1 VALKGEAK
9 ERASCRARC
18 NLRFAPSHLS
28 FPFHPTLSSQ
38 KGSSIC
44 ADSQYRANSVGITQF
59 IFQARP
65 PPFRWPVT
73 PFTRFYACQSNNSLD
88 QLSALSVGVTAFV
101 AANSEAFCHHK
112 AFREPPRLT
121 PAALR
126 LQYGPQRFHERPYL
140 AVDLT
145 LAPKSQRHDNFLP
158 PTNSRPP
165 DIEA

>member
-1 VALKGEAK
+1 MALKGEAK

-28 FPFHPTLSSQ
+28 FPFPSHTLIAKRFINLRRFPVQSQFSRHHPIHLPTTSAAVSLASDPIHS
-38 KGSSIC
+38 
-44 ADSQYRANSVGITQF
+44 
-59 IFQARP
+59 
-65 PPFRWPVT
+65 
-73 PFTRFYACQSNNSLD
+73 FYACQSNNSLD

-112 AFREPPRLT
+112 AFREPPRLI

-126 LQYGPQRFHERPYL
+126 LQYGPQRFHERPYP

-145 LAPKSQRHDNFLP
+145 LAPKKP
-158 PTNSRPP
+158 
-165 DIEA
+165 EAR